1 MIVVIIGYSVYSKKH
16 HVSSAD
22 AALQRKRKQKYWNN
36 MYQIMSDS
44 RIFKGHIEKLTKR
57 LKQMSVYRLE
67 EFRESGEGLT
77 VGEFCFR
84 VQVNG
89 KMLDVNFD
97 FPAYAANVLSDNT
110 LMFEAGAATFFSN
123 HNDHLDECYD
133 EEYAKMGI
141 SRADLTGEVLSSAT
155 EIREVAIDCDY
166 SIHLKILDI
175 TFIEDGKSYHVDKD
189 VVEKFSLT
197 GNDTEYYRWK
207 IDQLEK
213 LNLEHQRNNRLS
225 EILAVER
232 LCKSIGYGNVMDIAS
247 SLWAIEEG
255 VPMHVPAVE
264 AYLTEEGKKVVQTAL
279 NARIE
284 EITELKHL
292 LLF

>member
-1 MIVVIIGYSVYSKKH
+1 M
-16 HVSSAD
+16 
-22 AALQRKRKQKYWNN
+22 
-36 MYQIMSDS
+36 
-44 RIFKGHIEKLTKR
+44 
-57 LKQMSVYRLE
+57 
-67 EFRESGEGLT
+67 
-77 VGEFCFR
+77 
-84 VQVNG
+84 
-89 KMLDVNFD
+89 
-97 FPAYAANVLSDNT
+97 
-110 LMFEAGAATFFSN
+110 
-123 HNDHLDECYD
+123 
-133 EEYAKMGI
+133 
-141 SRADLTGEVLSSAT
+141 
-155 EIREVAIDCDY
+155 
-166 SIHLKILDI
+166 DI

-247 SLWAIEEG
+247 GLWAIEEG
-255 VPMHVPAVE
+255 VPMHVPTVE
-264 AYLTEEGKKVVQTAL
+264 AYLTEDGKETARMAL

-284 EITELKHL
+284 EIKELKHL

>member
-1 MIVVIIGYSVYSKKH
+1 MLEMI
-16 HVSSAD
+16 
-22 AALQRKRKQKYWNN
+22 
-36 MYQIMSDS
+36 
-44 RIFKGHIEKLTKR
+44 
-57 LKQMSVYRLE
+57 LKIDGTVGNFPTLK

-77 VGEFCFR
+77 VGGFCFR

-155 EIREVAIDCDY
+155 EIREVAVDCDY

-175 TFIEDGKSYHVDKD
+175 TFIEDGESYHVDKD

-207 IDQLEK
+207 IDQLK
-213 LNLEHQRNNRLS
+213 KRDLEAKQNERLS
-225 EILAVER
+225 EIFAVER

-247 SLWAIEEG
+247 GLWAVKEG
-255 VPMHVPAVE
+255 VPMHIPAVE
-264 AYLTEEGKKVVQTAL
+264 AYLTEEGEKVVQTAL

>member
-1 MIVVIIGYSVYSKKH
+1 MLEMI
-16 HVSSAD
+16 
-22 AALQRKRKQKYWNN
+22 
-36 MYQIMSDS
+36 
-44 RIFKGHIEKLTKR
+44 
-57 LKQMSVYRLE
+57 LKIDGTVGNFTTLK

-175 TFIEDGKSYHVDKD
+175 TFIEDGKSYM
-189 VVEKFSLT
+189 LT
-197 GNDTEYYRWK
+197 K
-207 IDQLEK
+207 
-213 LNLEHQRNNRLS
+213 
-225 EILAVER
+225 
-232 LCKSIGYGNVMDIAS
+232 M
-247 SLWAIEEG
+247 
-255 VPMHVPAVE
+255 
-264 AYLTEEGKKVVQTAL
+264 
-279 NARIE
+279 
-284 EITELKHL
+284 
-292 LLF
+292 

>member
-1 MIVVIIGYSVYSKKH
+1 MLEMI
-16 HVSSAD
+16 
-22 AALQRKRKQKYWNN
+22 
-36 MYQIMSDS
+36 
-44 RIFKGHIEKLTKR
+44 
-57 LKQMSVYRLE
+57 LKIDGTVGNFPTLK

-77 VGEFCFR
+77 VGGFCFR

-175 TFIEDGKSYHVDKD
+175 TFIEDGKSYHVGRLISLKSSIWNINAITDFQ
-189 VVEKFSLT
+189 KFLPLRDFVNPLDMEMSWISQAACGRSKRAFPCMSRL
-197 GNDTEYYRWK
+197 WK
-207 IDQLEK
+207 
-213 LNLEHQRNNRLS
+213 
-225 EILAVER
+225 
-232 LCKSIGYGNVMDIAS
+232 
-247 SLWAIEEG
+247 
-255 VPMHVPAVE
+255 P
-264 AYLTEEGKKVVQTAL
+264 T
-279 NARIE
+279 
-284 EITELKHL
+284 
-292 LLF
+292 